1 MNNTSKRGSAGVKQ
15 IVIIVVLVIAG
26 ATLLMMY
33 NRHEQKKRLEAERQ
47 AEAARIERERAEE
60 AARAQLKKEQ
70 EEAER
75 KLREEQ
81 EAREKA
87 QREREEAER
96 ERARKAAEAEAARQ
110 KKIETENKRRE
121 VYTTARELFKSTLYL
136 EENAPPSDKIL
147 SAKAGSKF
155 WFIFDTHTTDKL
167 IYEVDKVSYSRM
179 EVKALSVDADAKDV
193 PYMDFIR
200 MVNGGTYVYTSGD
213 KVWLKCAKSP
223 EGSFPV
229 PKRGRN
235 FSVAAKISG
244 ELYKTLLEL
253 GTNSGGVKCRLT
265 LRSGNGKTNIL
276 LGEIGFG
283 EVLPRRSI
291 EEGIGKHIGRKA
303 SSAISGTDKVAK
315 PTFKRTVVLY
325 DGDVIKKEITVT
337 KVPRNFTFR
346 PPPEEPVI
354 YRPSVRPSVNRT
366 KSKKME
372 VWESKKEFARKKW
385 QELYD
390 EAVRQEKRE
399 QREREAYRQ
408 ALALKKKEIN
418 QMEADATRLSKDD
431 EIIDSTLENYKI
443 IVELVKQK

>member
-1 MNNTSKRGSAGVKQ
+1 MNDTRRGSVGVKQ
-15 IVIIVVLVIAG
+15 IVIIGVLVVAG
-26 ATLLMMY
+26 LILMVTY
-33 NRHEQKKRLEAERQ
+33 NKHVQKEKFEAERR
-47 AEAARIERERAEE
+47 AEEARLKRERAEE
-60 AARAQLKKEQ
+60 AARVQRQKEE
-70 EEAER
+70 EEAEKKR
-75 KLREEQ
+75 RAEQ
-81 EAREKA
+81 EALEKA

-121 VYTTARELFKSTLYL
+121 VYNTARELFKSTLDL
-136 EENAPPSDKIL
+136 EENAPPSEKIL

-155 WFIFDTHTTDKL
+155 WFIFDTYTTDKL

-179 EVKALSVDADAKDV
+179 EVRALSLEAEAKGV
-193 PYMDFIR
+193 PYMDFIQ

-235 FSVAAKISG
+235 FSVAAKNSG
-244 ELYKTLLEL
+244 ALYKTLLEL
-253 GTNSGGVKCRLT
+253 GTNSGGVRCRLT
-265 LRSGNGKTNIL
+265 LRSDNGKTNIL
-276 LGEIGFG
+276 LGEIGFA
-283 EVLPRRSI
+283 EVLPRHAI
-291 EEGIGKHIGRKA
+291 EVDIGKLIGRKA

-315 PTFKRTVVLY
+315 PTFKRTVILY
-325 DGDVIKKEITVT
+325 NGDVIKKEITVT
-337 KVPRNFTFR
+337 KVPRTFTFR
-346 PPPEEPVI
+346 PPPEETVKH
-354 YRPSVRPSVNRT
+354 RPSVNRK

-372 VWESKKEFARKKW
+372 EWESKKEFARKKW
-385 QELYD
+385 QEMYN

-399 QREREAYRQ
+399 KREWAAYRQ

-418 QMEADATRLSKDD
+418 RMEEDAVKLSKDD

-443 IVELVKQK
+443 IVEVVEQK